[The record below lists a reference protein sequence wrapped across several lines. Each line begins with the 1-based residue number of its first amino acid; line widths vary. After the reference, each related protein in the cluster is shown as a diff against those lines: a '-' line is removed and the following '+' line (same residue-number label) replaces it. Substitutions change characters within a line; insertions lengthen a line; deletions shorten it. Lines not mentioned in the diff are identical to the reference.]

1 MTVRQR
7 RVILL
12 RGVSENMT
20 TPAHTSIDRT
30 VREITPNQRE
40 TIEDLIGSDLAPDQ
54 RLFILAYNPGV
65 EPSQSAKASARS
77 RIHELLSEARDN
89 VKKLG
94 VTESE
99 AEAAVEEA
107 IRSIEE

>member
-1 MTVRQR
+1 
-7 RVILL
+7 
-12 RGVSENMT
+12 MT

-30 VREITPNQRE
+30 VSDITPNQRE

-65 EPSQSAKASARS
+65 EPSQSEKASARN
-77 RIHELLSEARDN
+77 RIHVLLNEARDN
-89 VKKLG
+89 VQKSG
-94 VTESE
+94 VTDSQ

-107 IRSIEE
+107 IRSIKE

>member
-1 MTVRQR
+1 
-7 RVILL
+7 
-12 RGVSENMT
+12 MT

-30 VREITPNQRE
+30 VSDITPNQRE

-65 EPSQSAKASARS
+65 EPSESEKASARN
-77 RIHELLSEARDN
+77 RIHELLNAARDN
-89 VKKLG
+89 VQKSG
-94 VTESE
+94 VTDSQ

-107 IRSIEE
+107 IRSIKE